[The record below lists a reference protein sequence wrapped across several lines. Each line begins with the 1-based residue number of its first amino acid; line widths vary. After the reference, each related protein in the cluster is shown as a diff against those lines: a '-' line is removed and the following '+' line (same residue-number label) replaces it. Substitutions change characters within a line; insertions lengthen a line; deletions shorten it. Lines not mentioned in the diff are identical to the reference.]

1 MNKRDEDYINDD
13 EEQTSPFTS
22 SPEDEVQF
30 IEVSSP
36 SVLVSAERRH
46 FTSSPEDE
54 VQFIEVS
61 SPSVLVSA
69 ERRHFTSS
77 PEDEVQFIE
86 VSSPSVLVS
95 AKRRY
100 TNGERYSCITSSA
113 SGDEVQCMNVV
124 TPSFHDNEGR
134 AKRRRSE
141 QIDNDYIFALN
152 LQSGAME
159 ERDSH
164 NSIENVQTSAECI
177 TLNYVN
183 NNKMDD
189 RLPSLHESL
198 VKYIMMHKQQIQ
210 SKIKESVA
218 ISGAQQ
224 YHLLLEKIAILMQT
238 GTLRFDPN
246 DLLLKSDER
255 EITVRVVK
263 RALGILKDEAATVN
277 LMSWLATDPD
287 LNITTWFYG
296 SAKEVLMSIECMDWT
311 DKHKF

>member
-1 MNKRDEDYINDD
+1 
-13 EEQTSPFTS
+13 
-22 SPEDEVQF
+22 
-30 IEVSSP
+30 
-36 SVLVSAERRH
+36 
-46 FTSSPEDE
+46 
-54 VQFIEVS
+54 
-61 SPSVLVSA
+61 
-69 ERRHFTSS
+69 
-77 PEDEVQFIE
+77 
-86 VSSPSVLVS
+86 
-95 AKRRY
+95 
-100 TNGERYSCITSSA
+100 
-113 SGDEVQCMNVV
+113 MNVV